1 MKLGKQGEIRILPE
15 SSALVFESKP
25 TEINK
30 QNGKEPFNGQLIV
43 QPHSI
48 KIIWDVLEGRKER
61 VKIKSG
67 QNVLSVIYQAEKN
80 RVRLRFYDIN
90 GETESSYIVFG
101 NALNKLKDEFLK
113 AIRNSGIISVGTDS
127 FSAMRIGDKVI
138 LKNGFKEYYLD
149 KEEAEKLKA
158 FILNNYILKEP
169 VVITGKVS
177 IDEEKNVV
185 YRGLKI
191 PQLLVKELL
200 LFVL

>member
-149 KEEAEKLKA
+149 KEEAEKLIV

-169 VVITGKVS
+169 V
-177 IDEEKNVV
+177 
-185 YRGLKI
+185 
-191 PQLLVKELL
+191 
-200 LFVL
+200 